1 MTDKVITIFVMGMAF
16 GGLAMITAEA
26 IDNVREERR
35 IKRMIRGNF
44 RKYPHRNITFANEEE
59 MQLLEEVMYEVFEP
73 EMLDKLFLFDYISCS
88 VVFPESLTT
97 FILQILYNTPSDAR
111 VLYKVIRKVVKNC
124 HE

>member
-16 GGLAMITAEA
+16 GGLAMIIAEA

-35 IKRMIRGNF
+35 INRMIRGNF
-44 RKYPHRNITFANEEE
+44 KKYPHRNITFSAQEEL
-59 MQLLEEVMYEVFEP
+59 QLLEETLNEVFEP
-73 EMLDKLFLFDYISCS
+73 GMLDKFFLFDYSSCS
-88 VVFPESLTT
+88 VVFPESLTS
-97 FILQILYNTPSDAR
+97 FILQILYNTPADAR